1 MHQRTCRPEF
11 CHNVESS
18 CLECMPPYRVC
29 ENDAQHKY
37 TDIANPLIRDCEH
50 GTYGQGCGLNC
61 SVKCENQTCD
71 SITGRCLSCPP
82 GWRGDYCE
90 QDCDKHYYGKNCTET
105 CSENCVDQLCNITDG
120 VCLSC
125 PVGRL
130 GDFCDEECSDTTF
143 GPNCKQQCDPDCV
156 YAAIENKRLCDVI
169 TGDCV
174 LKSKFPADPN
184 VPKDVAETGLPRE
197 KLNSQDKDS
206 IEDKVDTYILYL
218 LIVLLALLIAIL
230 VICIFIRRKRKTVK
244 TEAVEDTS
252 VPIANLKVYILGHNK
267 EFFLNQFK
275 VVTKK
280 MNYFFFFVSLKFN
293 CVFTSSIF

>member
-1 MHQRTCRPEF
+1 MTTNLFIPYVLTIGRNLALKQQATDPIPVDGDTSNSNCLNSSSWRVSLARPSYINSIIIHTDNVCINPYFDQGCASMHQRTCRPEF

-130 GDFCDEECSDTTF
+130 GDFCDK
-143 GPNCKQQCDPDCV
+143 GGWK
-156 YAAIENKRLCDVI
+156 
-169 TGDCV
+169 
-174 LKSKFPADPN
+174 
-184 VPKDVAETGLPRE
+184 
-197 KLNSQDKDS
+197 
-206 IEDKVDTYILYL
+206 
-218 LIVLLALLIAIL
+218 
-230 VICIFIRRKRKTVK
+230 
-244 TEAVEDTS
+244 
-252 VPIANLKVYILGHNK
+252 
-267 EFFLNQFK
+267 
-275 VVTKK
+275 
-280 MNYFFFFVSLKFN
+280 
-293 CVFTSSIF
+293 

>member
-1 MHQRTCRPEF
+1 MSSAEPTVAEGERRREIIPTSEADEGEELKIKVVVPTRLRPEA
-11 CHNVESS
+11 
-18 CLECMPPYRVC
+18 MPFVPEVV
-29 ENDAQHKY
+29 A
-37 TDIANPLIRDCEH
+37 RD
-50 GTYGQGCGLNC
+50 GQDK
-61 SVKCENQTCD
+61 VMVRQPHV
-71 SITGRCLSCPP
+71 GRQILH
-82 GWRGDYCE
+82 
-90 QDCDKHYYGKNCTET
+90 CDKHYYGKNCTET
-105 CSENCVDQLCNITDG
+105 CSENCVDQLCNMTDG

-130 GDFCDEECSDTTF
+130 GDFCDEACSDTTF

-267 EFFLNQFK
+267 EFFLSQFK

-280 MNYFFFFVSLKFN
+280 
-293 CVFTSSIF
+293 